1 MYPELGP
8 EQIRYVAT
16 QIRSF
21 FHAD

>member
-1 MYPELGP
+1 MYPELGS
-8 EQIRYVAT
+8 EQIHYVAA